1 MLHMCGASRQWR
13 SCNVDLDA
21 RWKRKTNLFFFF
33 LFFWGGGGIDLDGLP
48 NPNNFKVIFPQN
60 YLSQNVLVCDLI
72 DTMEWKEDLIEG
84 SNLPMCIISM
94 LEACYKIKV
103 QFLPYKK
110 SKHHLSLSLSL
121 SAIYIY
127 IYIYI

>member
-1 MLHMCGASRQWR
+1 MQGEKGRQIFF
-13 SCNVDLDA
+13 S
-21 RWKRKTNLFFFF
+21 FFFF
-33 LFFWGGGGIDLDGLP
+33 FWWGGGIDLDGLP

-84 SNLPMCIISM
+84 LNLPMCIISM

-121 SAIYIY
+121 PYIY
-127 IYIYI
+127 IYIYIINKNG

>member
-1 MLHMCGASRQWR
+1 MLFR
-13 SCNVDLDA
+13 SE
-21 RWKRKTNLFFFF
+21 
-33 LFFWGGGGIDLDGLP
+33 IDLDGLP

-84 SNLPMCIISM
+84 LNLPMCIISM

-127 IYIYI
+127 YKQKWVRDGGRSDLASFIWT